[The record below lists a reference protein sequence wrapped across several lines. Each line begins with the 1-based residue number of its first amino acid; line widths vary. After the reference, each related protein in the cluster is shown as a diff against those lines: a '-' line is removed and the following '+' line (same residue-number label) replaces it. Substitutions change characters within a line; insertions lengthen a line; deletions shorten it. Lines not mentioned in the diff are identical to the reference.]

1 MSLEPVE
8 LLRRLSA
15 SLRADIGPAVGD
27 EYARTQ
33 AFMASVILER
43 VSRQLELGPTHAG
56 AEAAEMA
63 ALAEALGPVLADA
76 PPTVAATMT
85 VVRDDQ
91 RVASLG
97 PLLEQLYAWGA
108 GQPPVIEALG
118 LIRPVLRNDIDRKM
132 AVAE

>member
-1 MSLEPVE
+1 MSLEPAE

-43 VSRQLELGPTHAG
+43 VSRQLELGPAHAS
-56 AEAAEMA
+56 AEDAEMA
-63 ALAEALGPVLADA
+63 VLVAALGSVLADA
-76 PPTVAATMT
+76 PPPVASAMT
-85 VVRDDQ
+85 AVEAEPK
-91 RVASLG
+91 VASLG

-108 GQPPVIEALG
+108 AQQEVIEALG
-118 LIRPVLRNDIDRKM
+118 LIRPVLRCDIDRKM